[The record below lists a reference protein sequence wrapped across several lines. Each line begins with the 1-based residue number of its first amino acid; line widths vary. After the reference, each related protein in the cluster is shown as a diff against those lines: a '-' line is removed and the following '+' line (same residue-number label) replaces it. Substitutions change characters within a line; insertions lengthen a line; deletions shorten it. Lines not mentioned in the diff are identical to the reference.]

1 MPARKMNPPV
11 LLGSSAIIAAL
22 LILGIAVPGQAE
34 DLFSVIQSWIIDTF
48 GWLYILSV
56 GEFVFAVLFPALSRY
71 GRLKLGPD
79 EVRAG
84 PWLSLLGLSLLGLS
98 LLDRHAVCRRD
109 GHRADVLRG
118 GQTDPAL
125 FGTARNRPE
134 DPGSGPSGHGHHLL
148 PLGYPYLGDLRN
160 GSRGNDTL
168 GLLGFTQDQVI
179 ADVPT
184 QYERCRS
191 LVHSSATALHIA
203 SPDPA

>member
-1 MPARKMNPPV
+1 MNPPV
-11 LLGSSAIIAAL
+11 FLGSSVIIAAL

-34 DLFSVIQSWIIDTF
+34 DLFSLIQSWIIDTF

-56 GEFVFAVLFPALSRY
+56 GGFVFAVLLLALSRY

-84 PWLSLLGLSLLGLS
+84 PWLSLL
-98 LLDRHAVCRRD
+98 DRHAVCRRD

-118 GQTDPAL
+118 GRTDPAL

-168 GLLGFTQDQVI
+168 GLLGFNQDQVI

>member
-1 MPARKMNPPV
+1 MNPPV
-11 LLGSSAIIAAL
+11 FLGSSAIIAAL

-56 GEFVFAVLFPALSRY
+56 GGFVFAVLFLALSRY

-84 PWLSLLGLSLLGLS
+84 PWLSLLGLSLL
-98 LLDRHAVCRRD
+98 DRHAVCRRY
-109 GHRADVLRG
+109 GHRADVLRNG
-118 GQTDPAL
+118 RTDPAL

-148 PLGYPYLGDLRN
+148 PSGYPYLGDLHLGDLRN

-168 GLLGFTQDQVI
+168 GLLGFTQDHVI